1 MDEDWQNEV
10 LADAYEFWE
19 KEQGTNMKNE
29 ILRDF
34 ENEMI
39 EGHKRVIKSK
49 EKEMSEKLYFIFY
62 VAGVKFRKDWKKNL
76 EEFKIDDE
84 LTLVP
89 EPTNKFDPFAIK
101 VYSTSNVHLGYVPA
115 KTGEA
120 KEISNALN
128 EGRLFTTKVSDLNPD
143 FEPWRAL
150 EVEVK
155 EV

>member
-1 MDEDWQNEV
+1 
-10 LADAYEFWE
+10 
-19 KEQGTNMKNE
+19 
-29 ILRDF
+29 
-34 ENEMI
+34 
-39 EGHKRVIKSK
+39 
-49 EKEMSEKLYFIFY
+49 MSEKLHLTFY

-76 EEFKIDDE
+76 EELKVDDE

-89 EPTNKFDPFAIK
+89 EPTNKFDPFAVRIHSVNK
-101 VYSTSNVHLGYVPA
+101 HLGYVPA